1 MDALLKTTLDKVN
14 EAVSDIPETSAETW
28 PFMAEEKIARAI
40 HYVDAL
46 RSSLKAYTPKTV
58 PYSSALTN
66 KGNAAESRKLIQ
78 DHMPKTLSES

>member
-14 EAVSDIPETSAETW
+14 EAVSDIPETSAEAW

-66 KGNAAESRKLIQ
+66 SENKEEYRELIHN
-78 DHMPKTLSES
+78 HMPKTQSKS